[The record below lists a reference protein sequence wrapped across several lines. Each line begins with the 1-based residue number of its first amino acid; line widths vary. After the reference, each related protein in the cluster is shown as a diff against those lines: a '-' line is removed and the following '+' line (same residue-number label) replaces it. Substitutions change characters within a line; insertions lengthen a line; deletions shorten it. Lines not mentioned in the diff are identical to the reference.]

1 MLGDNRW
8 TDAHGTVHIIRPHT
22 DPVITVCRQLVDG
35 EPARPRVGCET
46 CVLTTAVEIETQRLE
61 ELRAKLAAE
70 RKAALAD
77 HASPA
82 PG

>member
-8 TDAHGTVHIIRPHT
+8 TDEQGTVHIIRPQT
-22 DPVITVCRQLVDG
+22 DPTLTMCRQLVDG
-35 EPARPRVGCET
+35 EPAHPRIGCDT
-46 CVLTTAVEIETQRLE
+46 CVLTTAVELENKRLE

-70 RKAALAD
+70 RKAALTD
-77 HASPA
+77 HTSPA